1 MLDDTLL
8 LDDEDDLLELDELV
22 DEEELDE
29 LLEDIDDELDDLLLD
44 DTDDDE
50 LEALLELDMLD
61 DTLLL
66 DEDDDLLEL
75 DDDAT
80 ATPAP
85 LAPPKISL
93 YCVATVGALRAR
105 FEPPS

>member
-8 LDDEDDLLELDELV
+8 LEVEDDLLELDELV

-44 DTDDDE
+44 DTDDE
-50 LEALLELDMLD
+50 LEDLLELDMLD

-80 ATPAP
+80 ATGAP